1 MGKQGTVVTKRT
13 LNFITFPQ
21 KLEISR
27 IPGKWQNLKN
37 GYAFTQH
44 WVINY
49 I

>member
-1 MGKQGTVVTKRT
+1 MGKQGTQSEKTP
-13 LNFITFPQ
+13 NFITFPQ
-21 KLEISR
+21 KLEIIR
-27 IPGKWQNLKN
+27 IPEKWQNLKN